1 MTIQELKPAAATQQD
16 PFERVDVGDSIRARM
31 HFLVAQN
38 AALNVQT
45 QFADAKAAALMTL
58 MGILALRGP
67 IPISTVGTDPIGL
80 AAIGLSVV
88 SIICCLWAVVP
99 RFSFLRPR
107 ITDERQTDHFSW
119 TALSARGYDD
129 VMHAAF
135 VQDGS
140 FPELIRALSACN
152 VGSARVLRKKFAAMR
167 LAFLTALAA
176 VAALLM
182 RAAL

>member
-1 MTIQELKPAAATQQD
+1 MTVQELKPAAATQHD
-16 PFERVDVGDSIRARM
+16 PFEHVDVGDSIRARI

-67 IPISTVGTDPIGL
+67 IPISALGTDPVGM
-80 AAIGLSVV
+80 AALGLSVF

-99 RFSFLRPR
+99 RFSFPRLRV
-107 ITDERQTDHFSW
+107 DGARQADHFSW

-129 VMHAAF
+129 VTHAAF
-135 VQDGS
+135 VQDGR
-140 FPELIRALSACN
+140 FPELIRALSTCN
-152 VGSARVLRKKFAAMR
+152 VASARVLRKKFAAMR
-167 LAFLTALAA
+167 LAFLAALAA
-176 VAALLM
+176 VVALLA
-182 RAAL
+182 RAVL